1 MTTPV
6 REAAT
11 VMIVRDAPDLHVFM
25 LKRNLNSDF
34 VGGAYVFPG
43 GGVDQDDQSPAVVER
58 CPDLDDVTA
67 SRLLGMDAGGLG
79 FWVAAVRESF
89 EEAGVLFARRADG
102 TGVRAGTLDADRVA
116 VAGRDLAFSDLL
128 EREDL
133 ILDLSA
139 LHVFSHWITPNG
151 MPRRYDTWFFVA
163 QAPEGEFSHDD
174 TETIASTW
182 IRPPDALKRALRQE
196 FEIIF
201 PTQRNLEA
209 IARFEAAESLLA
221 VAGTSTIEAVQPRII
236 NDASG
241 VRIILPGDPG
251 YDDVEELPDGSLA
264 PLSIDALR
272 GDTR

>member
-25 LKRNLNSDF
+25 LRRNLNSDF

-43 GGVDQDDQSPAVVER
+43 GGVDEHDRAAAVIDR
-58 CPDLDDVTA
+58 SNGLDDVTA
-67 SRLLGMDAGGLG
+67 SRLLGVERGGLG
-79 FWVAAVRESF
+79 FWVGAVRESF

-102 TGVRAGTLDADRVA
+102 RAVRAGALDADRVA
-116 VAGRDLAFSDLL
+116 VAARDLAFGDLL

-133 ILDLSA
+133 VLDLGA

-163 QAPEGEFSHDD
+163 QAPEGEYSHDD

-182 IRPPDALKRALRQE
+182 IQPSDALERALRQE
-196 FEIIF
+196 LEIIF
-201 PTQRNLEA
+201 PTQKNLEA
-209 IARFEAAESLLA
+209 IARFTRADELLA
-221 VAGTSTIEAVQPRII
+221 VAGTSTIEAVQPRIV
-236 NDASG
+236 NDANG
-241 VRIILPGDPG
+241 VRIMLPGDPG
-251 YDDVEELPDGSLA
+251 YDSAVDLPDGSLA

-272 GDTR
+272 GDAS